1 MNDMNQPAVNRF
13 SDALAIQAGASNPSG
28 VARALVRAIN
38 QCHQENVR
46 AREDAAVRLIVHQ
59 LAFLCGVYE
68 IDHTSDV
75 YGELTRECELKAAE
89 IRS

>member
-1 MNDMNQPAVNRF
+1 MTDMDQVAVNRF

-38 QCHQENVR
+38 QCNKENVG

-59 LAFLCGVYE
+59 LAYLCGIYE

-75 YGELTRECELKAAE
+75 YGVLTRECEEKAAE
-89 IRS
+89 NRS